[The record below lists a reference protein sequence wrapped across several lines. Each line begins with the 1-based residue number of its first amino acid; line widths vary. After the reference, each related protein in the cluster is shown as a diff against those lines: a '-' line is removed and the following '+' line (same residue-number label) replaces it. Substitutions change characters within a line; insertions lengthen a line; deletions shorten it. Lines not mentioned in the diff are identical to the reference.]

1 MLYNLI
7 KSSHII
13 QDVTKSSDYAGGVKT
28 ILSLISGIHVPQSEQ
43 PASNWDLFWDKL
55 ENSLLKKANCPCSS
69 YEVD

>member
-43 PASNWDLFWDKL
+43 PATNWDLFWDKL
-55 ENSLLKKANCPCSS
+55 ENSLLKKASYSCSPHK
-69 YEVD
+69 VD